1 VNLDISALGY
11 RWRGIYSPYLSYRD
25 GDVVFKDG
33 GAWVIRHGQPQPF
46 ALGQQD
52 AILKGHLLTGGV
64 SVGGIASMVLEDRIL
79 LPQRKWLRLTM
90 ANDPGAAIFE
100 DHVPVAIAEIG

>member
-1 VNLDISALGY
+1 MQDHA
-11 RWRGIYSPYLSYRD
+11 
-25 GDVVFKDG
+25 GD
-33 GAWVIRHGQPQPF
+33 AAHGNP
-46 ALGQQD
+46 ARQQM
-52 AILKGHLLTGGV
+52 A
-64 SVGGIASMVLEDRIL
+64 LEDRIL